1 MWLLFKSKH
10 GNTEHETQTG
20 NTKKNTQNRQ
30 PNDSEAKDD
39 KN

>member
-1 MWLLFKSKH
+1 M
-10 GNTEHETQTG
+10 ETQ
-20 NTKKNTQNRQ
+20 NTKHKPATQKKNTQNRQ